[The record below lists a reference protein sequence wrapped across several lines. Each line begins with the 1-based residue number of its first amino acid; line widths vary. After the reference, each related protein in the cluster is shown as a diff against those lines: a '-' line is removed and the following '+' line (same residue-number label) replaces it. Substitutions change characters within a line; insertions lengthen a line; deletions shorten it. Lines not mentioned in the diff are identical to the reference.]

1 MRSKLKFIL
10 ALCLMGYI
18 PYTLQAQNDADSLM
32 SKPWLSVTQ
41 STIFSGKKALP
52 FWFFSN
58 SSSRLEEESY
68 LGSWTSLELTKLP
81 NLNKHKLSSFYGFEV
96 NGFLGTDSRFA
107 VTQAFVGLKT
117 KPVRFSLGM
126 QEEFFGLNDSTLSIG
141 NLFYGNNASPIP
153 KVALSTNGWIK
164 APLLGKVLSFNAYFA
179 HGWLEKNRFQ
189 SGALLH
195 QKYFYL
201 KGEFLNKRL
210 QLIGG
215 LHHAAHWGGKND
227 GTNTRQPKALAD
239 FYRIVFALKGRAD
252 ADQSDQL
259 NALGNHLGSYDLR
272 GSIRLNKITISN
284 YWQFLWEDNS
294 GLNPL
299 NWRDGLMGLSIKS
312 NSRAGLVSGFNLEII
327 RTTDQDAFK
336 IDDNGNPRI
345 EPDDFFNNTIYRDAW
360 TYQKKGISSPI
371 FLILNPESKSF
382 AKVKNRVNGVNI
394 ATEGIYRQFKY
405 SLQYRHFK
413 NSGTH
418 YEDFTP
424 RLELSSI
431 EVQLSVPV
439 KKAMISMRGIIE
451 WGNYPGKNAGLII
464 SYTRKIRL

>member
-1 MRSKLKFIL
+1 MRSEFKFIL

-18 PYTLQAQNDADSLM
+18 PYTLQSQNDADSLM

-58 SSSRLEEESY
+58 SSNRLEEDNY
-68 LGSWTSLELTKLP
+68 LGSWTSLELTKSP
-81 NLNKHKLSSFYGFEV
+81 DLNKHKLSSFYGFEV
-96 NGFLGTDSRFA
+96 NGFLGTDSRFV
-107 VTQAFVGLKT
+107 VTQAFTGLKT
-117 KPVRFSLGM
+117 KSVRFSLGI

-210 QLIGG
+210 QLMGG

-227 GTNTRQPKALAD
+227 ERNTRQPKALAD
-239 FYRIVFALKGRAD
+239 FYRIVFALKGQAD
-252 ADQSDQL
+252 ADESDRL

-312 NSRAGLVSGFNLEII
+312 NSRAGLIHGFNLEII
-327 RTTDQDAFK
+327 RTTDQNAFK
-336 IDDNGNPRI
+336 VDDNGNI
-345 EPDDFFNNTIYRDAW
+345 LFEPDNFFNNSIYNDGW
-360 TYQKKGISSPI
+360 TYQGRVISNPI
-371 FLILNPESKSF
+371 FLILNPESTTLS
-382 AKVKNRVNGVNI
+382 KVKNRVNGVNI
-394 ATEGIYRQFKY
+394 AMEGAHRQFAY
-405 SLQYRHFK
+405 SLQFRHFK

-418 YEDFTP
+418 LENFTP

-431 EVQLSVPV
+431 EAQLRVPL
-439 KKAMISMRGIIE
+439 KKAMIGVRSIIE
-451 WGNYPGKNAGLII
+451 WGNYPGKNLGLII
-464 SYTRKIRL
+464 SYTRKLSL